1 MNQVED
7 TDTRQHSLA
16 ATSPIDIDS
25 YRGDVS
31 YADDDEQYADTGE
44 E

>member
-7 TDTRQHSLA
+7 TDTRQHV
-16 ATSPIDIDS
+16 IGCVD
-25 YRGDVS
+25 
-31 YADDDEQYADTGE
+31 ADDDEQYADTGE